1 MSRWLPTRR
10 QFLGY
15 SGAALAAAACDAV
28 PGGQPSGDGAAP
40 DAGAP
45 ADAGVVADAAGR
57 DAGSIDAGAMADAA
71 GRDAGSIDAGAMADA
86 GSIDAVVTGDAG
98 APDATADAGVVA
110 DAVLPDAVA
119 LADAGPADAAAPD
132 AAPDAGQGP
141 MPQAG
146 GSSPGNVQRS
156 YDLARDGGW
165 RATRWVRGAGD
176 RELVLDTRTRTVLI
190 DSAYGEGATLTAD
203 DLAGMAADDVRRAF
217 GDEVLEE
224 LRDSL
229 AAFS

>member
-57 DAGSIDAGAMADAA
+57 DAGSIDAGAMADA
-71 GRDAGSIDAGAMADA
+71 GSIDAVVMAEA
-86 GSIDAVVTGDAG
+86 GPIDAVVTGDAG